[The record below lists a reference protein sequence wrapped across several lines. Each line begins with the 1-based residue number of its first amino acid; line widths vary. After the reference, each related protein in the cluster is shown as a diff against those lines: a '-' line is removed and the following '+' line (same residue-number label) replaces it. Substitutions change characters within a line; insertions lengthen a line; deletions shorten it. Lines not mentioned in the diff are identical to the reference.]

1 MRPLEN
7 FAHDLRHALRQLTRS
22 RGFALMAVLTLAL
35 GIGANSAIFSIVE
48 AVLLRPLPY
57 RHPERLVVVWQTDAA
72 HHEIQAHTSTVIAN
86 STRGGNTAAASKSS
100 PPSPGQRA
108 PGHFSG
114 RANLSTCLPS
124 PPASTFFSMLGV
136 SAQLGRTFAP
146 RDLQSGCTI
155 VLAYNFW
162 TRTLGAPADIVGQSL
177 SFRDASC
184 VVTGVM
190 PKTFSF
196 YPVVTDAWSLM
207 TPAGEFAQ
215 KPWNSMTGV
224 FGLLKLGVTR
234 AAAES
239 ELTAIQDRV
248 LPEAPPDLKIMRTL
262 TPDVLDLQ
270 SNFTWLA
277 GRNLRKGLWLLLT
290 ASSLILLTAALNVGS
305 LLLGRST
312 ARSRELAVRVAIG
325 ATSRRIVFQAL
336 TESLLLGLLGSVA
349 GLALAGLLIQWFR
362 AANPTELPPGA
373 GLSID
378 WRVLLFSAVCGV
390 VSSIIFALF
399 PAWRGMRVDPN
410 TALKSSA
417 PSVAAAS
424 IRATSSLVV
433 MQVTLS
439 MVLLAG
445 AVLVSESLWRL
456 TSENL
461 GYRTDH
467 LFTARIDLPQDTY
480 GSPTARTQFADRL
493 QSQLTAIPGVLSV
506 TLGSDYVPRGMNQL
520 SVAGQVENQSFNVA
534 TQDIGATGFST
545 LGIPL
550 LRGRAF
556 DARDRKDTQPVA
568 IVNQALARQFFTGA
582 DPLHHA
588 IKLGPAGNP
597 ANPWLTIV
605 GVVADV
611 KTTTVFQEMGYV
623 EQPAL
628 YRPLAQSS
636 PPSLTL
642 MIAVSGSP
650 TALVAD
656 VQQRLSALDANLV
669 LSNIDGLR
677 AEQAAA
683 LSQPRFRSVLLAG
696 FAGTA
701 LTLALVG
708 LYGLLSQS
716 IAGRTHDI
724 GIRMALGADR
734 ARVLRSVLG
743 QACALAIVG
752 IFIGAAA
759 AATTIHLVQG
769 MFYGVTAYGAM
780 ELSVAAA
787 ALLIVAIFA
796 AGRPAF
802 RAASIDPLLT
812 LRNE

>member
-1 MRPLEN
+1 
-7 FAHDLRHALRQLTRS
+7 
-22 RGFALMAVLTLAL
+22 
-35 GIGANSAIFSIVE
+35 
-48 AVLLRPLPY
+48 
-57 RHPERLVVVWQTDAA
+57 
-72 HHEIQAHTSTVIAN
+72 
-86 STRGGNTAAASKSS
+86 
-100 PPSPGQRA
+100 
-108 PGHFSG
+108 
-114 RANLSTCLPS
+114 
-124 PPASTFFSMLGV
+124 MLGV

-146 RDLQSGCTI
+146 RDLQSGCTV
-155 VLAYNFW
+155 VLAYSFW
-162 TRTLGAPADIVGQSL
+162 THKLGAPADIVGRSL
-177 SFRDASC
+177 FFGNTSC

-196 YPVVTDAWSLM
+196 YPVATDAWSLI
-207 TPAGEFAQ
+207 TPTGEFAQ

-224 FGLLKLGVTR
+224 FGLLKPGVTR

-239 ELTAIQDRV
+239 ELTAIQGRV

-290 ASSLILLTAALNVGS
+290 ASSLILFTAALNVGS

-325 ATSRRIVFQAL
+325 ATSRRIALQAL
-336 TESLLLGLLGSVA
+336 TESLVLGFLGSVA

-362 AANPTELPPGA
+362 AANPIELPPGA
-373 GLSID
+373 SLSID
-378 WRVLLFSAVCGV
+378 WRVLLFSAVCGI

-399 PAWRGMRVDPN
+399 PAGRGMRVDPN

-417 PSVAAAS
+417 PSMTAAS
-424 IRATSSLVV
+424 LRVTSSLVV
-433 MQVTLS
+433 IQVALS

-445 AVLVSESLWRL
+445 AVLVSKSLWKL

-461 GYRTDH
+461 GYRTEH

-480 GSPTARTQFADRL
+480 ASPTARSQFADHL
-493 QSQLTAIPGVLSV
+493 QSQLTTIPGVLSV
-506 TLGSDYVPRGMNQL
+506 AFGSDYVPRGMNQL
-520 SVAGQVENQSFNVA
+520 SVAGQFENQSSNVA
-534 TQDIGATGFST
+534 TQDIGASGLAT

-550 LRGRAF
+550 LRGRTF
-556 DARDRKDTQPVA
+556 DDRDRKDTQQVA
-568 IVNQALARQFFTGA
+568 IVNQALVRQSFAHA
-582 DPLHHA
+582 DPLQHA
-588 IKLGPAGNP
+588 IKLGPSGDP
-597 ANPWLTIV
+597 ATPWLTIV

-642 MIAVSGSP
+642 IIAVSDSP

-669 LSNIDGLR
+669 LSNVDGLR

-696 FAGTA
+696 FAGMA
-701 LTLALVG
+701 LILALVG

-716 IAGRTHDI
+716 IARRTHDI

-734 ARVLRSVLG
+734 VRILRSVLG

-759 AATTIHLVQG
+759 AATATHLVQG

-802 RAASIDPLLT
+802 RAASIDPILA

>member
-1 MRPLEN
+1 MHPFEN
-7 FAHDLRHALRQLTRS
+7 FARDLHYAVRQLSRS
-22 RGFALMAVLTLAL
+22 RGFALTAILTLAL

-57 RHPERLVVVWQTDAA
+57 QHPERLVVVWQTDAA
-72 HHEIQAHTSTVIAN
+72 HRDSGAYFN
-86 STRGGNTAAASKSS
+86 SYREFDLWTQHSISFEKLAALTWATGPKTLLWQGK
-100 PPSPGQRA
+100 PLDA
-108 PGHFSG
+108 
-114 RANLSTCLPS
+114 LTI
-124 PPASTFFSMLGV
+124 PASVDFFSMLGV

-146 RDLQSGCTI
+146 RDLQSGCTV

-162 TRTLGAPADIVGQSL
+162 MRKLGAPADIVGRSL

-184 VVTGVM
+184 VVSGVM

-196 YPVVTDAWSLM
+196 YPVATDAWSLM
-207 TPAGEFAQ
+207 TPTGEFAK

-224 FGLLKLGVTR
+224 FGLLKPGVTR

-239 ELTAIQDRV
+239 ELTAIQARV
-248 LPEAPPDLKIMRTL
+248 LPEAPADLKMMRGL
-262 TPDVLDLQ
+262 SPDVLDLQ

-277 GRNLRKGLWLLLT
+277 GRNLRKGLWLLLA
-290 ASSLILLTAALNVGS
+290 ASSLILLTAALIVGS
-305 LLLGRST
+305 LLVARSS
-312 ARSRELAVRVAIG
+312 ARSRELAMRVAIG
-325 ATSRRIVFQAL
+325 ASSNHLVLQAL
-336 TESLLLGLLGSVA
+336 TESVVLGFVGSVA
-349 GLALAGLLIQWFR
+349 GLALAALLIQWFR
-362 AANPTELPPGA
+362 AASPIELPPGTD
-373 GLSID
+373 LSID
-378 WRVLLFSAVCGV
+378 WSVLLFSAACGI

-399 PAWRGMRVDPN
+399 PAWRGMRVDP
-410 TALKSSA
+410 TAALKFSA

-424 IRATSSLVV
+424 LRATSSLVV
-433 MQVTLS
+433 IQIALS

-456 TSENL
+456 ADENL

-467 LFTARIDLPQDTY
+467 LFTASIDLPQDTY
-480 GSPTARTQFADRL
+480 AGPTARNQFADRL
-493 QSQLTAIPGVLSV
+493 QSQLTSIPGARSV
-506 TLGSDYVPRGMNQL
+506 TLGSNYVPRGMNQL
-520 SVAGQVENQSFNVA
+520 SVAGQPENQSFNVA
-534 TQDIGATGFST
+534 TQDIGSSGFST

-556 DARDRKDTQPVA
+556 NASDRKDTQPVA
-568 IVNQALARQFFTGA
+568 IVNQALARQFFPSG
-582 DPLHHA
+582 DPLQHA

-611 KTTTVFQEMGYV
+611 KTTTVFPEMGYV

-642 MIAVSGSP
+642 MIAVNGSP
-650 TALVAD
+650 TSLVAD
-656 VQQRLSALDANLV
+656 LQQRLSALDANLL

-683 LSQPRFRSVLLAG
+683 MAQPRFRSILPAG
-696 FAGTA
+696 FAGLA
-701 LTLALVG
+701 LILALVG
-708 LYGLLSQS
+708 LYGVLSQS
-716 IAGRTHDI
+716 VARRTHDI

-734 ARVLRSVLG
+734 ARVVRSVLG

-752 IFIGAAA
+752 VFIGVAAA
-759 AATTIHLVQG
+759 AAAIHFVQG
-769 MFYGVTAYGAM
+769 MFYGVTAYGTV
-780 ELSVAAA
+780 ELSVSAA

-796 AGRPAF
+796 AGCPAF
-802 RAASIDPLLT
+802 RAASIDPLT
-812 LRNE
+812 ALRNE

>member
-1 MRPLEN
+1 
-7 FAHDLRHALRQLTRS
+7 
-22 RGFALMAVLTLAL
+22 MAILTLAF

-72 HHEIQAHTSTVIAN
+72 HRDSGAHFNTYREFDVWRQTSL
-86 STRGGNTAAASKSS
+86 SFEKLAALTWATGPRTLLWQGK
-100 PPSPGQRA
+100 PVGV
-108 PGHFSG
+108 
-114 RANLSTCLPS
+114 LTI
-124 PPASTFFSMLGV
+124 PASVDFFSMLGQ
-136 SAQLGRTFAP
+136 SAQIGRTFVP
-146 RDLQSGCTI
+146 QDLKSGCTV

-162 TRTLGAPADIVGQSL
+162 TRKLGAPADIVGRSL
-177 SFRDASC
+177 SFRNTSC

-196 YPVVTDAWSLM
+196 YPVATDAWSLM
-207 TPAGEFAQ
+207 TPTGEFAQ

-224 FGLLKLGVTR
+224 FGLLKPGVTR

-239 ELTAIQDRV
+239 ELTAIQARV
-248 LPEAPPDLKIMRTL
+248 LPEAPADLKMMRTL
-262 TPDVLDLQ
+262 APDVLELQ

-277 GRNLRKGLWLLLT
+277 GRNLRKGLCLLLT
-290 ASSLILLTAALNVGS
+290 ASCLILFMAALNVGS
-305 LLLGRST
+305 LLLARST
-312 ARSRELAVRVAIG
+312 ARSRELAVRVSIG
-325 ATSRRIVFQAL
+325 ASSRRIVLQAL
-336 TESLLLGLLGSVA
+336 TESLLLGFLGSVA

-362 AANPTELPPGA
+362 AANPIELPPGA
-373 GLSID
+373 DLSVD
-378 WRVLLFSAVCGV
+378 WRVLLFSAVCGI
-390 VSSIIFALF
+390 VSSIIFAIF

-424 IRATSSLVV
+424 LRATSSLVV
-433 MQVTLS
+433 IQVALS
-439 MVLLAG
+439 MLLLAG
-445 AVLVSESLWRL
+445 AVLVSESLWKL

-480 GSPTARTQFADRL
+480 ASATVRTQFADRL
-493 QSQLTAIPGVLSV
+493 QSQLSAIPGVLSV

-520 SVAGQVENQSFNVA
+520 SVAGQLENQLSNVA
-534 TQDIGATGFST
+534 TQDVGASGFAT
-545 LGIPL
+545 LGVPL
-550 LRGRAF
+550 LRGRTF
-556 DARDRKDTQPVA
+556 DARDGKDTQPVA
-568 IVNQALARQFFTGA
+568 IINQALARQYFPDA
-582 DPLHHA
+582 DPLQHA
-588 IKLGPAGNP
+588 IKLGPSGDP
-597 ANPWLTIV
+597 ANPWLTIS
-605 GVVADV
+605 GVVGDV

-623 EQPAL
+623 EQPSL
-628 YRPLAQSS
+628 YRPLSQSA

-642 MIAVSGSP
+642 MIAVSGGP
-650 TALVAD
+650 TGLVAD
-656 VQQRLSALDANLV
+656 VQQRLSSIDANLV
-669 LSNIDGLR
+669 LGNIDGLH

-683 LSQPRFRSVLLAG
+683 ISQPRFRSVLLAG
-696 FAGTA
+696 FAGLA
-701 LTLALVG
+701 LILALVG

-716 IAGRTHDI
+716 IARRTHDI

-752 IFIGAAA
+752 ICIGAAA
-759 AATTIHLVQG
+759 AAAAIHLVQG
-769 MFYGVTAYGAM
+769 MLYGVAAHGAV

-802 RAASIDPLLT
+802 RAASIDPLLA